1 MIVHDL
7 DIARGWIDM
16 ADPRLGTEV
25 VHANDDFFADKARLI
40 QRGEPVFIPGKYD
53 DHGKWM
59 DGWESRRR
67 RVPGH
72 DHCVIRL
79 GKPGLIRGFEIDTR
93 FFTGNYPPGASID
106 VCVSDQRLPP
116 DEAWQELVPQLALQG
131 DSRLAVPAH
140 TDKPV
145 THVRLHIYPDGGVAR
160 LRIYGQVA
168 AQFEPGVEVDLAAM
182 VNGALPVTANNEH
195 FGKVSFMLQPG
206 KSVNMGDGW
215 ETRRR
220 REPGHDWAIV
230 KLAATG
236 TIDRFLVDTNHFKGN
251 YPDRCSIQGAPE
263 DANLESAGNWPLLLP
278 EQKLAAD
285 KEHVFAKE
293 IMAHAPVRWLR
304 LNIFPDGGIA
314 RLRAFGK
321 VAKR

>member
-1 MIVHDL
+1 MIANDL
-7 DIARGWIDM
+7 DIAKGWIDL

-25 VHANDDFFADKARLI
+25 VFANDDFFADKSRLI
-40 QRGEPVFIPGKYD
+40 QREEPVFIAGKYD

-93 FFTGNYPPGASID
+93 FFTGNYPPAASID
-106 VCVSDQRLPP
+106 VCVSGETVPP
-116 DEAWQELVPQLALQG
+116 DDAWTPLVPKTELKG

-140 TDKPV
+140 TEAPV
-145 THVRLHIYPDGGVAR
+145 THVRLNIFPDGGVAR
-160 LRIYGQVA
+160 LRIYGQIVGD
-168 AQFEPGVEVDLAAM
+168 FSTGEEIDLAAM
-182 VNGALPVTANNEH
+182 TNGALPVVANNEH
-195 FGKVSFMLQPG
+195 FGKLAFMLQPG

-230 KLAATG
+230 RLAATG

-251 YPDRCSIQGAPE
+251 YPDRCSIQGAPD
-263 DANLESAGNWPLLLP
+263 DADLESAESWPLLLA
-278 EQKLAAD
+278 EQKLSADTEHFFAA
-285 KEHVFAKE
+285 E
-293 IMAHAPVRWLR
+293 ILPHTPVRYLR

-314 RLRAFGK
+314 RLRAFGR
-321 VAKR
+321 VA